1 MTRVWSADRLAV
13 AATLAVW
20 AALFWFIMIGDRL
33 SFFLATRTYW
43 LAAVGAGALTVAAA
57 GRLVTARATHREPL
71 RLSRVR
77 DLAILLVPA
86 LVIALVPPATL
97 GAFAVG
103 RRSAGIQGAYISSSA
118 TDIGTG
124 DLSLVDIFRLTFN
137 GELGRLSARAG
148 SVASFTGFVS
158 HSSGD
163 SAGEFILNR
172 FMVSCCPGDAVAV
185 RVRVVGGPPAGLK
198 DDQWVR
204 VTGHIYPIGKELVV
218 DATEVDGVPR
228 PDRPYLNSN

>member
-43 LAAVGAGALTVAAA
+43 LATVGAIALTIAAA
-57 GRLVTARATHREPL
+57 GRLLTARTTNREPL
-71 RLSRVR
+71 GRSRVR
-77 DLAILLVPA
+77 NLVILVVPA
-86 LVIALVPPATL
+86 LVIALFPPSTL
-97 GAFAVG
+97 GSFAVA
-103 RRSAGIQGAYISSSA
+103 RRSAGIQGAYASSTA
-118 TDIGTG
+118 IDIGTG
-124 DLSLVDIFRLTFN
+124 DLSLVDVFRLTYN
-137 GELGRLSARAG
+137 DELGRLSGRAG

-158 HSSGD
+158 QAPGGG
-163 SAGEFILNR
+163 AGEFLLNR

-198 DDQWVR
+198 ADQWVR
-204 VTGHIYPIGKELVV
+204 VSGRIYPIGAELVV
-218 DATEVDGVPR
+218 DATEVVEVPR